1 MRTLLV
7 STMFA
12 ALVATA
18 PLAFAADM
26 ASGAI
31 KAFDSKANTVTLAD
45 GTTYSLPKNF
55 KDPGLKVGE
64 KVQIAWAMQN
74 GKHAATQVK
83 IVK

>member
-7 STMFA
+7 STVFA

-18 PLAFAADM
+18 PLAFAAET
-26 ASGAI
+26 AAGAV
-31 KAFDSKANTVTLAD
+31 KALDLKANTVTLAN
-45 GTTYSLPKNF
+45 GTTYMLPKNF